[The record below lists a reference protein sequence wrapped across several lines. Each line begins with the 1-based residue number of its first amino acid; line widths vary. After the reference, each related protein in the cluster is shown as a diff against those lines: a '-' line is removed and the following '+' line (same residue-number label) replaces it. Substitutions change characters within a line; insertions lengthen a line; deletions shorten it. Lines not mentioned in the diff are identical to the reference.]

1 MRAAAV
7 VTVGFMAAITLS
19 APAGAAELKLGLRV
33 EATTPGDAAHWGA
46 WLDDGASHATLRVIQ
61 SEDDADLPGVR
72 NVRYEQLIEGIPV
85 FGAQAV
91 RQIDAS
97 GVTRTVLG
105 RLSQGG
111 AVDTRP
117 SVSEERA
124 VRTVEA
130 DLGAGSEV
138 VGTPSLVI
146 LPLQNRRDLA
156 YMMWGRADKG
166 ISLERYFVSAQTGE
180 ILFHYSDLQTATKAV
195 GIGTGV
201 WGDRKKLGVQFDGGT
216 YFAED
221 RLRPAPFTTYNMNF
235 DQYSYYYG
243 NWASFVARD
252 SDNDWT
258 DGAVV
263 DAHVYAGLTYDYYYR
278 QLGRDG
284 INGHNLPVKSFVHVV
299 QDYVNAFWDP
309 SSSTMTYGDGGTEYG
324 VHYRPLSAALDV
336 VAHEL
341 THGVTDYS
349 WRGIYY
355 GEPGALNEA
364 FSDIMG
370 ASVEFYFQ
378 PVGDARDHADY
389 WLGEDIAETFNPG
402 ANAFRSLAHPTVLG
416 QPDNY
421 SVRYL
426 GSIDNGGVHINSGIA
441 NNAFYLLIEGGTNR
455 VSGLHVDGL
464 GAANRDKAER
474 IFYRAFTHYLTPSA
488 TFSDARQATIR
499 AATDL
504 FGAGTNE
511 VLQTARSWTAVGVN

>member
-1 MRAAAV
+1 MRAAAI
-7 VTVGFMAAITLS
+7 VTVGFMAAVILS

-33 EATTPGDAAHWGA
+33 ETTTPEDAAKWGA
-46 WLDDGASHATLRVIQ
+46 WLDDGASHATLRVIR

-72 NVRYEQLIEGIPV
+72 NVRYEQLIAGIPV

-111 AVDTRP
+111 NVDTRP

-124 VRTVEA
+124 VGTVEA
-130 DLGAGSEV
+130 NLGAGGAV

-146 LPLQNRRDLA
+146 LPLEKRRELA
-156 YMMWGRADKG
+156 YMMWGRPGKG
-166 ISLERYFVSAQTGE
+166 ISLQRYFVSAQTGE
-180 ILFHYSDLQTATKAV
+180 ILFHYEDLKTATKTV

-201 WGDRKKLGVQFDGGT
+201 WGDRKKIGVEFDGST
-216 YFAED
+216 YLAED
-221 RLRPAPFTTYNMNF
+221 RLRPAAFTTYDMNF
-235 DQYSYYYG
+235 SEYSYYYG
-243 NWASFVARD
+243 NWTPFVARD

-263 DAHVYAGLTYDYYYR
+263 DAHAYAGLTYDYYYK
-278 QLGRDG
+278 QLGRHG
-284 INGHNLPVKSFVHVV
+284 IDGHNLPVKSFVHVFP
-299 QDYVNAFWDP
+299 DLVNAYWE
-309 SSSTMTYGDGGTEYG
+309 SHSSTMTYGDGGTEYG
-324 VHYRPLSAALDV
+324 VHYRALSAALDV

-341 THGVTDYS
+341 THGVTDYT
-349 WRGIYY
+349 WNGIYY

-370 ASVEFYFQ
+370 TAVEFYFQ
-378 PVGDARDHADY
+378 PIGDARDHADY
-389 WLGEDIAETFNPG
+389 WLGEDLAETFDPR
-402 ANAFRSLAHPTVLG
+402 ANAFRSLANPTLFG

-426 GSIDNGGVHINSGIA
+426 GTIDNGGVHFNSGIA
-441 NNAFYLLIEGGTNR
+441 NQAFYFLIEGGTNR
-455 VSGLHVDGL
+455 VSGVHVDGL
-464 GAANRDKAER
+464 GAVNRAKAER

-499 AATDL
+499 AAIDL
-504 FGAGTNE
+504 YGAGTDE
-511 VLQTARSWTAVGVN
+511 VLQTARAWTAVGVN